1 MYNKSMKSCFT
12 CKHFY
17 STWDQS
23 APRGCKA
30 YGVKSTKMP
39 IQIIQAST
47 VEKKC
52 LGYEEKITNKKRYE
66 NRYGD

>member
-1 MYNKSMKSCFT
+1 MSVNCFK
-12 CKHFY
+12 CIHFY

-30 YGVKSTKMP
+30 YGIKSAKMP
-39 IQIIQAST
+39 IQIVQIST

-52 LGYEEKITNKKRYE
+52 LAFEKKVTAREKHE
-66 NRYGD
+66 NRYGQLD